1 MPVLKKF
8 RITFNSPVILTF
20 VGLCLIVTILGYLTG
35 GNSTALLFSTY
46 RWYPTSPLTYIRMIG
61 HIFGHSG
68 WDHFIGNMSYI
79 LLIGPM
85 LEEKYGSR
93 NLVMVMAGTAIITAI
108 IIDVFFPNTAL
119 MGASGVVF
127 AFILLTSF
135 AGFKEGEIPLTFI
148 LVAAVYIGQQIYEGM
163 VLQDDVSQLAHIIGG
178 GVGGIAGFTF
188 NSKKIVAAG

>member
-1 MPVLKKF
+1 MPILKKF

-20 VGLCLIVTILGYLTG
+20 VGLCLVVTILGYLTG

-46 RWYPTSPLTYIRMIG
+46 RWYPTSPLTYIRMVG

-68 WDHFIGNMSYI
+68 WEHFIGNMSYI

-85 LEEKYGSR
+85 LEEKYGSG

-148 LVAAVYIGQQIYEGM
+148 LVAAVYIGQQVYEGI

-178 GVGGIAGFTF
+178 GVGGVAGFAL
-188 NSKKIVAAG
+188 NSKKIGVK